1 MGPKKN
7 DIAFGP
13 THGRF
18 NVSLDECPDRQT
30 LEQLLLGNLPSTDLE
45 RLGGHLEQCSTCAK
59 TAETLIPADG
69 LTQALRIVTVL
80 QGDERLLEQ
89 AMERGKQLGSQLPT
103 VQPDATV
110 IGQTAADVEI
120 GHRAEGFKRQ
130 QNPGELSF
138 LAPAQQPDELGRLGS
153 YRILQILGVG
163 GMGIAFRAEDP
174 ALRRQVALKVMKPSV
189 AMNRSA
195 KDRFLREAQFTAA
208 IEHDNIVA
216 IYQVGEDQGVPFNPA
231 SSQTSTKSSV
241 TYC

>member
-1 MGPKKN
+1 MP
-7 DIAFGP
+7 
-13 THGRF
+13 
-18 NVSLDECPDRQT
+18 LDKCPDTRT
-30 LEQLLLGNLPSTDLE
+30 LEQLLLGTLPAEQFELLSD
-45 RLGGHLEQCSTCAK
+45 HLEKCSTCTR
-59 TAETLIPADG
+59 TAETLVPADEV
-69 LTQALRIVTVL
+69 TNALKAVTIL
-80 QGDERLLEQ
+80 RGDEELLAQ
-89 AMERGKQLGSQLPT
+89 AIERGKQLGSQAPT
-103 VQPDATV
+103 VQPDVTV
-110 IGQTAADVEI
+110 IGSVAESPAETRA
-120 GHRAEGFKRQ
+120 AEGFTVQ
-130 QNPGELSF
+130 SNSAELSF
-138 LAPAQQPDELGRLGS
+138 LAPPQQPDELGRLGS

-241 TYC
+241 TYCQVRVG